1 MISNEL
7 IRNLGLT
14 MAAVVSVTLILISDL
29 VTVFWVFTCIAFT
42 LIDLLGLMYYWGLTV
57 EISSSIIVIL
67 AAGLAIDYSAHIGHT
82 FTTVRGSKS
91 SELNPTNAIYEPC
104 LKGHLALRNFWGIF
118 IWPPVCLILMLTKKL
133 KLLWLLPAIK
143 NSINLLLLPC
153 FFCGAI
159 SHHFCYCATARAKVT
174 LTRMGPAVWNGGFST
189 FLAFVLLVNTDS
201 HIFTT
206 FFKVTLSSSE
216 F

>member
-1 MISNEL
+1 MKLSKKDTVVHYEELRRNLNSPIKLNREFGIQMLECTFLNLPFLKCFIERSQKRKCRNLFKAMLVTVILTYIDNFIICFCVQVISNEL

-82 FTTVRGSKS
+82 FTTVHGSKS
-91 SELNPTNAIYEPC
+91 SN
-104 LKGHLALRNFWGIF
+104 
-118 IWPPVCLILMLTKKL
+118 KL
-133 KLLWLLPAIK
+133 SHFSSPA
-143 NSINLLLLPC
+143 
-153 FFCGAI
+153 
-159 SHHFCYCATARAKVT
+159 
-174 LTRMGPAVWNGGFST
+174 
-189 FLAFVLLVNTDS
+189 
-201 HIFTT
+201 
-206 FFKVTLSSSE
+206 
-216 F
+216 

>member
-104 LKGHLALRNFWGIF
+104 
-118 IWPPVCLILMLTKKL
+118 
-133 KLLWLLPAIK
+133 
-143 NSINLLLLPC
+143 
-153 FFCGAI
+153 
-159 SHHFCYCATARAKVT
+159 
-174 LTRMGPAVWNGGFST
+174 
-189 FLAFVLLVNTDS
+189 
-201 HIFTT
+201 
-206 FFKVTLSSSE
+206 
-216 F
+216 

>member
-91 SELNPTNAIYEPC
+91 SRFF
-104 LKGHLALRNFWGIF
+104 LRDLIHIPLRHGSFYGPLWS
-118 IWPPVCLILMLTKKL
+118 LILVRVIKL
-133 KLLWLLPAIK
+133 PHL
-143 NSINLLLLPC
+143 S
-153 FFCGAI
+153 
-159 SHHFCYCATARAKVT
+159 TARAKVT

-206 FFKVTLSSSE
+206 FFKVTLRSLSLHSSA
-216 F
+216 FY